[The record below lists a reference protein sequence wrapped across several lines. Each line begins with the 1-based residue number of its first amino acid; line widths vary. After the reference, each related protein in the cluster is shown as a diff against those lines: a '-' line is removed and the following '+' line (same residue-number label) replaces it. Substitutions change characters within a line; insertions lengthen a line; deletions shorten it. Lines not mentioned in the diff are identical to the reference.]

1 MSVFSN
7 DERVKILSDIVE
19 IQSVN
24 EKELDV
30 AHYLQD
36 LFNKYGIQTKIEK
49 LEGENTRANLVA
61 EIGNGKPVV
70 GISGHMDV
78 VTTGDEN
85 LWNYDPFKLTED
97 NQGRLHGR
105 GSADMKSWLD
115 A

>member
-85 LWNYDPFKLTED
+85 LWNYDP
-97 NQGRLHGR
+97 
-105 GSADMKSWLD
+105 
-115 A
+115 

>member
-1 MSVFSN
+1 VVDTKVFNIYKGCVCMSVFSN

-49 LEGENTRANLVA
+49 M
-61 EIGNGKPVV
+61 GK
-70 GISGHMDV
+70 
-78 VTTGDEN
+78 
-85 LWNYDPFKLTED
+85 
-97 NQGRLHGR
+97 
-105 GSADMKSWLD
+105 
-115 A
+115 